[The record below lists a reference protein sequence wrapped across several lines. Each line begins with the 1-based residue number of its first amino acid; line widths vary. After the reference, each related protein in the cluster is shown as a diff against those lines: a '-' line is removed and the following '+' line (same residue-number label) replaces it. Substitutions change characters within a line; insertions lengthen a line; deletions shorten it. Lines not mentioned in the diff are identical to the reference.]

1 MTTQNCS
8 FFGLRA
14 MELLMP
20 SQRNTLAIRRA
31 DIRDMKPCFFWAN
44 DPVTRQNA
52 FHSNPISWKDHVIWF
67 EEKCNNMHTHM
78 WVMVTSRGL
87 PVGQI
92 RFDLLDDRADID
104 YSLDPLFRGRG
115 WGSRLLELGIS
126 EFRKISML
134 PLQGRVKPGNIFSR
148 RSFQRLGFREKI
160 SGDVVIFSQNP

>member
-1 MTTQNCS
+1 
-8 FFGLRA
+8 
-14 MELLMP
+14 MP

-92 RFDLLDDRADID
+92 RFDIHAGIADID
-104 YSLDPLFRGRG
+104 YSLGPLVRGRG
-115 WGSRLLELGIS
+115 WGEKLLELGIS
-126 EFRKISML
+126 AFTKKHPEVLVR
-134 PLQGRVKPGNIFSR
+134 GRVKPGNIASIR
-148 RSFQRLGFREKI
+148 TFQQLGFDKEVRQ
-160 SGDVVIFSQNP
+160 DVVIFIHTGHEKAGDDTK